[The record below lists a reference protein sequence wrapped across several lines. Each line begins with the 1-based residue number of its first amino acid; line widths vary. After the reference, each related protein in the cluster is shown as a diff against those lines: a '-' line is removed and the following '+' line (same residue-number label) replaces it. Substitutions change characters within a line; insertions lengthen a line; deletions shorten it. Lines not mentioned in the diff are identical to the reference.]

1 MNIKSL
7 IKKYWKPLLV
17 GFLLAAIY
25 RRYGDKI
32 KNYLKP
38 VAKEQK
44 SNEMTTSGL
53 PSSSGNDVDRPL
65 GGSEVG
71 LNLISPPIQSE
82 VNVGSWFG
90 RGAVNKE
97 QELDG
102 INQEL

>member
-38 VAKEQK
+38 IKTQTNNIE
-44 SNEMTTSGL
+44 TTSGL
-53 PSSSGNDVDRPL
+53 PSSSGNDVNRPL

-82 VNVGSWFG
+82 IS
-90 RGAVNKE
+90 
-97 QELDG
+97 L
-102 INQEL
+102 

>member
-7 IKKYWKPLLV
+7 IKKYWKPLIV

-25 RRYGDKI
+25 RRYGEQI

-38 VAKEQK
+38 VQKEQ
-44 SNEMTTSGL
+44 SNENTVATGL
-53 PSSSGNDVDRPL
+53 PSSSGNDVNRPL
-65 GGSEVG
+65 GGSKVG

-82 VNVGSWFG
+82 VNLGSWFG
-90 RGAVNKE
+90 RGAVNQE